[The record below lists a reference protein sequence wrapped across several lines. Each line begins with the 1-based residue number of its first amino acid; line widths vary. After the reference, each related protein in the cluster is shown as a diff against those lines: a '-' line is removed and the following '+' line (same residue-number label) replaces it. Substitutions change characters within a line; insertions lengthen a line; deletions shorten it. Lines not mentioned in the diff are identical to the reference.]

1 MRNAAARFK
10 DRNGLWTAH
19 KLRNRIAHETD
30 VVVGY
35 NEARYALAS
44 YKKALKDL
52 GAI

>member
-1 MRNAAARFK
+1 MRNAAVSFK
-10 DRNGLWTAH
+10 DKNSLWTAH

-30 VVVGY
+30 AVVGY
-35 NEARYALAS
+35 NDARYALAC